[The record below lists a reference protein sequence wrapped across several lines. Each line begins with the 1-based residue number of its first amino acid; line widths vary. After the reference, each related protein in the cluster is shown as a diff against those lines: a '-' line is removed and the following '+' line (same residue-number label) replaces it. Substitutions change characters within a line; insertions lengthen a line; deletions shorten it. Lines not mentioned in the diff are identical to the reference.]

1 MSILARKKIMKF
13 EIVDF
18 ISKLVSFKSVSA
30 DSNYAGEVRKCAE
43 FLTTSLRDFGFSAEL
58 HNTKLHPIIFA
69 ERKCKS
75 GSPKIRI
82 LCYGHYDVQPIDPI
96 EKWKTPPFEATLVN
110 GKLMGRGTADNK
122 GPFSC
127 LLGGLLAYLE
137 KNPDTPIDFGIML
150 EGEEE
155 IGSPNMCE
163 FVEKNAELISS
174 YDMLLLSDT
183 SSATRDTPIL
193 TIGLRGTGSF
203 DAVFKGPNTDIH
215 SGMFGGMVYNPIQA
229 MFEVCAS
236 LHDENGF
243 VNIPNFYDGLE
254 KLADWERTEIAK
266 NPFGENDVMQLLGVK
281 ALYKQKGYLPS
292 EAVRVLP
299 TVEITGVGG
308 GYQGEGSK
316 SVIASECFCKFCCR
330 TVAPQKTKDVIMAV
344 EKAIAERTPAGV
356 EVSFINYD
364 SYGDA
369 YFLNPES
376 FGDDRR
382 GQILKKAFSS
392 VANSSKE
399 AFGNEPILLREGA
412 SIPLISLIK
421 SRTGLD
427 SLMLGLFTAED
438 NLHAPNEGFP
448 IETIQKAQK
457 YYELF
462 FQSILK

>member
-1 MSILARKKIMKF
+1 MKF

-30 DSNYAGEVRKCAE
+30 DSNYAGDVRKCAE
-43 FLTTSLRDFGFSAEL
+43 FLTESLQNFGFSAKM
-58 HNTKLHPIIFA
+58 HDTKLHPIIFA
-69 ERKCKS
+69 ERPSKT
-75 GSPKIRI
+75 GSAKIRI
-82 LCYGHYDVQPIDPI
+82 LCYGHYDVQPVDPI
-96 EKWKTPPFEATLVN
+96 EKWNTPPFEPTLVN

-127 LLGGLLAYLE
+127 LLGGLLSFLD
-137 KNPDTPIDFGIML
+137 KNPDAPIDFGIML

-163 FVEKNAELISS
+163 FVENNAELISS
-174 YDMLLLSDT
+174 YDILLLSDT

-254 KLADWERTEIAK
+254 KLADWERAEIAK
-266 NPFGENDVMQLLGVK
+266 NPFGDEDVKKLLGVES
-281 ALYKQKGYLPS
+281 LYRQKGYLPS

-316 SVIASECFCKFCCR
+316 SVIPSECFCKFCCR
-330 TVAPQKTKDVIMAV
+330 TVAPQKTEEVIKSV
-344 EKAIAERTPAGV
+344 ENAIRERTPKGI

-382 GQILKKAFSS
+382 GSILKNAFSA
-392 VANSSKE
+392 VKKSSKE
-399 AFGNEPILLREGA
+399 TFGNEPILLREGA

-448 IETIQKAQK
+448 IATIENAQK

-462 FQSILK
+462 FQEILK

>member
-1 MSILARKKIMKF
+1 MKF

-30 DSNYAGEVRKCAE
+30 DSNCAGEVRKCAE
-43 FLTTSLRDFGFSAEL
+43 FLTDSLRGFGFDVKM
-58 HNTKLHPIIFA
+58 HDTQLHPIVFA

-75 GSPKIRI
+75 GSPKVRI

-96 EKWKTPPFEATLVN
+96 EKWKTPPFEATLVD

-127 LLGGLLAYLE
+127 LLGGLLAFLK
-137 KNPDTPIDFGIML
+137 KNPDAPIDLGIML
-150 EGEEE
+150 DGEEE
-155 IGSPNMCE
+155 IGSGSMCD
-163 FVEKNAELISS
+163 FIKNNAKMIGG

-229 MFEVCAS
+229 MFEVIAS
-236 LHDENGF
+236 LHDKDGF
-243 VNIPNFYDGLE
+243 VNIPNFYDGLA
-254 KLADWERTEIAK
+254 KLEDWERAEIAK
-266 NPFGENDVMQLLGVK
+266 NPFGEEDVKKLLNVK
-281 ALYKQKGYLPS
+281 ALYSQKGYSPA

-299 TVEITGVGG
+299 TVEITGAGG

-330 TVAPQKTKDVIMAV
+330 TVAPQKTQEVLKVV
-344 EKAIAERTPAGV
+344 QKAIKERTPAGV
-356 EVSFINYD
+356 EVSFINYE
-364 SYGDA
+364 SGGDA

-376 FGDDRR
+376 FGDDKR
-382 GQILKKAFSS
+382 GQTMKKVFSL
-392 VANSSKE
+392 VAECSKST
-399 AFGNEPILLREGA
+399 FGNEPIMLREGA

-421 SRTGLD
+421 SETGLD
-427 SLMLGLFTAED
+427 SLMFGLFTAED

-448 IETIQKAQK
+448 IKTIENAQK

-462 FQSILK
+462 FERIVK

>member
-1 MSILARKKIMKF
+1 M
-13 EIVDF
+13 
-18 ISKLVSFKSVSA
+18 
-30 DSNYAGEVRKCAE
+30 
-43 FLTTSLRDFGFSAEL
+43 
-58 HNTKLHPIIFA
+58 
-69 ERKCKS
+69 
-75 GSPKIRI
+75 
-82 LCYGHYDVQPIDPI
+82 
-96 EKWKTPPFEATLVN
+96 
-110 GKLMGRGTADNK
+110 
-122 GPFSC
+122 
-127 LLGGLLAYLE
+127 
-137 KNPDTPIDFGIML
+137 
-150 EGEEE
+150 
-155 IGSPNMCE
+155 
-163 FVEKNAELISS
+163 
-174 YDMLLLSDT
+174 
-183 SSATRDTPIL
+183 
-193 TIGLRGTGSF
+193 
-203 DAVFKGPNTDIH
+203 
-215 SGMFGGMVYNPIQA
+215 
-229 MFEVCAS
+229 
-236 LHDENGF
+236 
-243 VNIPNFYDGLE
+243 NIPNFYDGLE
-254 KLADWERTEIAK
+254 KLADWERAEIAK

-281 ALYKQKGYLPS
+281 SLYKQKGYLPS

-344 EKAIAERTPAGV
+344 EEAIRERTPAGV

-382 GQILKKAFSS
+382 GQILKKAFAS

-421 SRTGLD
+421 SQTGLD

>member
-1 MSILARKKIMKF
+1 MKF

-30 DSNYAGEVRKCAE
+30 DSNYASEVRKCAE
-43 FLTTSLRDFGFSAEL
+43 YLTDALQGFGFSAKM
-58 HNTKLHPIIFA
+58 HDTKLHPIIFA
-69 ERKCKS
+69 ERKCKCE
-75 GSPKIRI
+75 SPKIRI

-96 EKWKTPPFEATLVN
+96 EKWNTPPFEATVVN

-127 LLGGLLAYLE
+127 LLGGLLAFLE
-137 KNPDTPIDFGIML
+137 KNPDAPIDFGIML

-155 IGSPNMCE
+155 IGSPNMCD
-163 FVEKNAELISS
+163 FVENNAELISS
-174 YDMLLLSDT
+174 YDILLLSDT

-236 LHDENGF
+236 LHDEDGF

-254 KLADWERTEIAK
+254 KLADWERAEIAK
-266 NPFGENDVMQLLGVK
+266 NPFGDDDVKKLLGVK

-330 TVAPQKTKDVIMAV
+330 TVAPQKTEEVIKAV
-344 EKAIAERTPAGV
+344 EQAIKERTPEGI

-369 YFLNPES
+369 YFLNPQS

-382 GQILKKAFSS
+382 GTILKNAFSA
-392 VANSSKE
+392 VAQSSKDT
-399 AFGNEPILLREGA
+399 FGNEPILLREGA

-421 SRTGLD
+421 RRTGLD

-448 IETIQKAQK
+448 LATIENAQK

-462 FQSILK
+462 FERILK